1 MAFKNLIKFALSLCL
16 CLGCS
21 VGIGASLSAPTFAM
35 SHVPTFTQDTGS
47 GGGGGSN
54 NNSANTGATCP
65 PGSVHAGKTKPTLA
79 QCNLPDENA
88 NDALMPRVQMII
100 NVVIGV
106 IGVVAVVVIILGG
119 VTFVT
124 SQGEAAKVTKAKNT
138 ILYGIVGL
146 VIALLAFAIVNFV
159 LTGIFSPKP

>member
-1 MAFKNLIKFALSLCL
+1 MAFKNLIKFTLGLCL
-16 CLGCS
+16 CLGCF
-21 VGIGASLSAPTFAM
+21 VGVSASLSAPTFAM
-35 SHVPTFTQDTGS
+35 SHAPTYTQDTGS

-54 NNSANTGATCP
+54 NNNNASTGVKCP
-65 PGSVHAGKTKPTLA
+65 NGSERETAPTLA
-79 QCNLPDENA
+79 QCNLPEETDNE
-88 NDALMPRVQMII
+88 ALMPRVQMII

-124 SQGEAAKVTKAKNT
+124 SQGEAAKITKAKNT

-159 LTGIFSPKP
+159 LTGIF